1 MKSVIDQNRTNVSRR
16 WFVAR
21 AVTVPLACLT
31 AGCASVQL
39 PGQGPPPRLFRLTPK
54 STFDRLPE
62 AKWQLAVEL
71 PVAPTGLDTSR
82 IALQR
87 TPTTFEYYARASW
100 TDRAPAMVQTLI
112 IESFQN
118 SERVAAGRAAAG
130 LRADFVL
137 RTELREFQAEYS
149 ALGPP
154 QAHVWIDATLV
165 SSPNRIIV
173 GTHHVDHVVDTAADR
188 MAAIVE
194 TFDQALGKC

>member
-1 MKSVIDQNRTNVSRR
+1 M
-16 WFVAR
+16 
-21 AVTVPLACLT
+21 
-31 AGCASVQL
+31 
-39 PGQGPPPRLFRLTPK
+39 
-54 STFDRLPE
+54 PE
-62 AKWQLAVEL
+62 AKWQLAAEL
-71 PVAPTGLDTSR
+71 PVVLTGLDTSR

-87 TPTTFEYYARASW
+87 SPTTFEYYARARW

-118 SERVAAGRAAAG
+118 SERIVAVGREAAG
-130 LRADFVL
+130 LRADFIL

-154 QAHVWIDATLV
+154 KAHVWIDATLV